1 VTESDRAT
9 SGIRGG
15 AGRWIAD
22 RSMNTKIMLI
32 IAALAVTAVAVG
44 ALSLV
49 RLSQVDRAAQ
59 HLYTNG
65 TVPLQHIEEIANGM
79 RQTRSDVLNHA
90 VSQTDVNMA
99 KFEQAMKVDD
109 AKVVA
114 LLTEY
119 RRESVAPDLVDQ
131 ARAAWA
137 VYQRDRPQIT
147 EASRQHDRA
156 TVERIRDTVTGPDVN
171 KALAIVDE
179 IVKREQ
185 TDNKHQADSAAAL
198 YDSARTMVVAFLVI
212 GVLLSVAFGLYVA
225 RSIVATLRRVTDVV
239 DGLAAGDLTRSAGI
253 ASRDEIG
260 TMAAGLD
267 AAAVRLRGTVTRIG
281 DSSHTLSGAAQ
292 ELSTVSRQIAGSAEE
307 ASSRADSVSAAAEQV
322 SRNVDTVA
330 AGAEEMG
337 ASIRE
342 IASSATDAAHIAQGA
357 VRVAEQANGTVS
369 KLGQS
374 SAEIGNVIKLITSI
388 AEQTNLLALNATIE
402 AARAGEAGKGFAVV
416 ASEVKDLAQATAK
429 ATEDISSRIQAIQ
442 SDTGDAVE
450 AIRQISEIIE
460 KISGYS
466 ATIAS
471 AVEEQ
476 TATTSEIGRNVA
488 EAATGSSDIA
498 QNITAVA
505 TAAQS
510 TSSGVG
516 EAQRAAHELAEM
528 SSELQSLVSQFRV

>member
-1 VTESDRAT
+1 
-9 SGIRGG
+9 
-15 AGRWIAD
+15 
-22 RSMNTKIMLI
+22 MNTKIMLI
-32 IAALAVTAVAVG
+32 IAALAVTSVAVG

-49 RLSQVDRAAQ
+49 RLAELNDAARG
-59 HLYTNG
+59 LYTNG
-65 TVPLQHIEEIANGM
+65 TIPLQHVEEIGLGM
-79 RQTRSDVLNHA
+79 RQTRGDVLNHA
-90 VSQTDVNMA
+90 VSQSDANLA
-99 KFEQAMKVDD
+99 KFEQAVKDDDVKV
-109 AKVVA
+109 AA
-114 LLTEY
+114 LLNEY
-119 RRESVAPDLVDQ
+119 QKESVAPDLVDQ

-137 VYQRDRPQIT
+137 VYQRDRAQLMD
-147 EASRQHDRA
+147 ASRRNDRA
-156 TVERIRDTVTGPDVN
+156 AVERIRDTVTAPEVN
-171 KALAIVDE
+171 KALGIVDQ
-179 IVKREQ
+179 IVEREQ
-185 TDNKHQADSAAAL
+185 ADDKRRADSATAV

-212 GVLLSVAFGLYVA
+212 GVLLSVAFGLFVS
-225 RSIVATLRRVTDVV
+225 RRIVGSLRRVSDVV

-267 AAAVRLRGTVTRIG
+267 AASIRLRETVGRIG

-292 ELSTVSRQIAGSAEE
+292 DLSTVSQQIAGSAEQ
-307 ASSRADSVSAAAEQV
+307 ASSGADSVSAAAEQV

-357 VRVAEQANGTVS
+357 VRVADQANGTVS

-450 AIRQISEIIE
+450 AIREISEIIE

-498 QNITAVA
+498 QNITGVA
-505 TAAQS
+505 AAAQS
-510 TSSGVG
+510 TSAGVG
-516 EAQRAAHELAEM
+516 EAQRAAHELAGM